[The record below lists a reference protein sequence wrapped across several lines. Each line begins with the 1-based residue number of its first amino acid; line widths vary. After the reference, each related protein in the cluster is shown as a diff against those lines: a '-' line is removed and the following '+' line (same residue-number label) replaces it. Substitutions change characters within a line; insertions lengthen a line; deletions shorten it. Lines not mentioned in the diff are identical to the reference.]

1 MNQLILGDN
10 LEVLKSLPDASV
22 DLVYIDPPFFSNRNY
37 SVIWGDK
44 GEIRSFE
51 DCWQG
56 GVDTYINWMY
66 KRVEQIH
73 RILKPTG
80 SFYLHCDWHADAELK
95 VYVLNKIFGADKFR
109 GQVIWKR
116 HNAHNDAKN
125 KLAVLTDTIWYYSK
139 SDNFIYNPIYASLG
153 EKYKADFYKHKDEK
167 GLFSLG
173 DLGNPKIGGYI
184 YEYKCYSCP
193 VNGWRCPLETME
205 KWDKEGL
212 IYFPEKTT
220 QRLRIKR
227 YLEENKGALV
237 GNIWDDIGNVQ
248 GKQKIGYPTQKPEAL
263 LERIIKASSNEG
275 DVVLDCFVGGGTT
288 IAVADRLGRSW
299 IGIDQSPSAFGVSRD
314 RISNQSG
321 LFSVPFVAKTAKW
334 DYDVLRKMDDF
345 EFEKLVVKA
354 IGGEPTKSGKGGD
367 MGKDGIINGHSV
379 ISVKRSDN
387 VGRNVADNLR
397 SAILRYRRDNQVK
410 KISEN
415 IELVLQHGEKINL
428 AEYDGFII
436 AFSFGTGLKR
446 ELAVLEREEGFRI
459 LPIVVSDILPVAKC
473 PDVKLEIEILEPK
486 KADTGEYKFTIIAK
500 VDDNR
505 LIEFYAFKIFK
516 KVLPLKGG
524 VQGTDGSNEYEICY
538 NESFS
543 KDGIL
548 ELGLKNGSYK
558 IIATATDEYGLQGKA
573 EQELLVK

>member
-1 MNQLILGDN
+1 MKKFDEEGRLHFPKN
-10 LEVLKSLPDASV
+10 LDGRIQRRRFLDELEGKP
-22 DLVYIDPPFFSNRNY
+22 IQNY
-37 SVIWGDK
+37 
-44 GEIRSFE
+44 
-51 DCWQG
+51 
-56 GVDTYINWMY
+56 
-66 KRVEQIH
+66 
-73 RILKPTG
+73 
-80 SFYLHCDWHADAELK
+80 
-95 VYVLNKIFGADKFR
+95 
-109 GQVIWKR
+109 
-116 HNAHNDAKN
+116 
-125 KLAVLTDTIWYYSK
+125 
-139 SDNFIYNPIYASLG
+139 
-153 EKYKADFYKHKDEK
+153 
-167 GLFSLG
+167 
-173 DLGNPKIGGYI
+173 
-184 YEYKCYSCP
+184 
-193 VNGWRCPLETME
+193 
-205 KWDKEGL
+205 
-212 IYFPEKTT
+212 
-220 QRLRIKR
+220 
-227 YLEENKGALV
+227 
-237 GNIWDDIGNVQ
+237 WDDIGIVSAHS
-248 GKQKIGYPTQKPEAL
+248 KERIGYPTQKPEAL

-321 LFSVPFVAKTAKW
+321 LFSVPFIAKTAKW

-354 IGGEPTKSGKGGD
+354 IGGEPTKQGKGGD

-397 SAILRYRRDNQVK
+397 SAILRHRRDSQVK

-415 IELVLQHGEKINL
+415 IELILQHGEKINL

-436 AFSFGTGLKR
+436 AFSFGAGLKR

-516 KVLPLKGG
+516 KSTPFK
-524 VQGTDGSNEYEICY
+524 GSNSESLGVSEEICH

-558 IIATATDEYGLQGKA
+558 IVATATDEYGLQGKA